1 MDSPPGPFRAQ
12 FWRSPLR
19 GPWLASILGSA
30 LLPLIVICAVT
41 GFLSQAAYDPSLSD
55 NSQLPGGGLGFDL
68 YFFSWPTSPSW
79 IYAFTQGLH
88 VISGVAAIPLLLA
101 KLWSA
106 MPKLFEW
113 PPVRSLAHGL
123 ERASLAFLVGG
134 SIFVFFTGLL
144 NIQLYYPW
152 SFSFVPAHY
161 YGAFIFLGALA
172 LHVTLKLPVI
182 RKAFRDRGVLRPLR
196 DDLAHTRPEPP
207 EYDSTAPAN
216 PTAPTMS
223 RRALLGT
230 VAAGSAGLG
239 AMAAGQVIGGPL
251 RDLALLAPRGQKLGD
266 GPNDFQ
272 INKTARAAGIN
283 AAQTGPDW
291 RLVLQ
296 GTERVELSRPEL
308 MEMAKHSHDLTIG
321 CVEGW
326 STTQRWT
333 GVRLK
338 DLASLAGAPE
348 GSDVEVSSLQRSGG
362 FNHAVLSSGQIGDD
376 RSMLALKVNGA
387 DLSLDHGYPA
397 RVIVPGAP
405 GVHDTKWVASMT
417 FREAPPPRPPARARR
432 H

>member
-1 MDSPPGPFRAQ
+1 MRGPPPGPFREG

-41 GFLSQAAYDPSLSD
+41 GFLSQAAYDPGLGD
-55 NSQLPGGGLGFDL
+55 NSQLPGGGIGIDL

-88 VISGVAAIPLLLA
+88 VVSGVTAIPLLLA
-101 KLWSA
+101 KLWAA

-113 PPVRSLAHGL
+113 PPVRSLAHSL

-172 LHVTLKLPVI
+172 LHVTLKLPVV
-182 RKAFRDRGVLRPLR
+182 RRAFREEGVVRPLR
-196 DDLAHTRPEPP
+196 DDLAQTRAEPATP
-207 EYDSTAPAN
+207 DSTAPAN
-216 PTAPTMS
+216 PAAPTMS
-223 RRALLGT
+223 RRVLLGT

-239 AMAAGQVIGGPL
+239 VMAAGQVLGGPW

-272 INKTARAAGIN
+272 INKTARAAGIDP
-283 AAQTGPDW
+283 AQTGPGW

-296 GTERVELSRPEL
+296 GSRRVELSRAEL
-308 MEMAKHSHDLTIG
+308 MAMPHRTHDLTIG

-326 STTQRWT
+326 STTQSWT

-338 DLASLAGAPE
+338 DLAILAEAPE
-348 GSDVEVSSLQRSGG
+348 GMDVEVSSLQSGGG
-362 FNHAVLSSGQIGDD
+362 FNHAILSSEQLDDD
-376 RSMLALKVNGA
+376 RSLLAFEVNGT

-405 GVHDTKWVASMT
+405 GVHCTKWVSSMT
-417 FREAPPPRPPARARR
+417 FRHA
-432 H
+432 

>member
-1 MDSPPGPFRAQ
+1 MTEEPRTPPGPFRAA

-30 LLPLIVICAVT
+30 LLPLIVICAAT
-41 GFLSQAAYDPSLSD
+41 GFLSQAAYNPGLGD

-101 KLWSA
+101 KLWAA

-113 PPVRSLAHGL
+113 PPVRTLAHSL

-172 LHVTLKLPVI
+172 LHVSLKLPVV
-182 RKAFRDRGVLRPLR
+182 RRAFREKGVVRPLR
-196 DDLAHTRPEPP
+196 DDLAHTKAEPA
-207 EYDSTAPAN
+207 EHGSTAPVDPAP
-216 PTAPTMS
+216 PTLS

-239 AMAAGQVIGGPL
+239 VM
-251 RDLALLAPRGQKLGD
+251 
-266 GPNDFQ
+266 
-272 INKTARAAGIN
+272 
-283 AAQTGPDW
+283 
-291 RLVLQ
+291 
-296 GTERVELSRPEL
+296 
-308 MEMAKHSHDLTIG
+308 
-321 CVEGW
+321 
-326 STTQRWT
+326 
-333 GVRLK
+333 
-338 DLASLAGAPE
+338 
-348 GSDVEVSSLQRSGG
+348 
-362 FNHAVLSSGQIGDD
+362 
-376 RSMLALKVNGA
+376 
-387 DLSLDHGYPA
+387 
-397 RVIVPGAP
+397 
-405 GVHDTKWVASMT
+405 
-417 FREAPPPRPPARARR
+417 
-432 H
+432 